1 MHFGT
6 DSLSGKLNTGAEKYL
21 PALQRM
27 DLDKDTLNALLE
39 IHPCNGNPSE
49 TSTNIARNAA
59 TNVAGAAV
67 KTGFFAIAGG
77 ILVEVANNTWEG
89 IKYLAKKLGEFAI
102 YAFSNTIPSAQVR
115 HDCHKIRSQLANMQS
130 QLKPYL
136 QSTTSNNLML
146 EQTEFNNIK
155 KYLEK
160 AKTICDVVYTNHE
173 ISLDQVDSLQQ
184 LIIACN
190 TAINQLDV
198 NVEPYASISSILQCF
213 LGTPPTNTQSAQVS
227 NKNFFEE
234 LRKHVQRSTKYQH
247 TQYAKVLD
255 FKRETFIF
263 LSQLFLLVINTAY
276 IFFTATATENSE
288 QNTLNDNLE
297 LINSHNLLFNQQKTL
312 EDHYK
317 IKALNEQYN
326 SDVKEHKD
334 DLFSNIYFIQ
344 QLENLTIKRKS
355 QNQYN
360 NTNYYDDIPNI
371 AIYNYLKPQHINA
384 INNIHTQIQAKQ
396 DQIKYLKG
404 KSSLEMQEIKEACKI
419 LQEIQMINTILPKNR
434 ISQIHIE
441 LLSMENNIRNI
452 LLIPANLNI
461 ITKHIETIKNKL
473 QEVNQPQKST
483 DQLEV
488 FNDYREAQKLLSI
501 ILNKTDYAM
510 TNAKRQ
516 EKMQEIIDNT
526 TELFS
531 AQTSIGESI
540 INQFTNL
547 FYYIAGKENYTKQQN
562 WLTKALSTLAVWYND
577 PIMYKRQ
584 INILEASIIQMDNL
598 MKQEEYYNLQNNSTT
613 NSQLPTSSNDQKT
626 YDQEIKDIKK
636 NINEIITKHQT
647 KEKPLTLWQR
657 LTKIFTPS
665 INKVSGN
672 TEYDNAQKWLSEAS
686 KELIELQKDEPKNQS
701 TIEDLKKAID
711 QINTLIEQLATYN
724 QPPSLSPLQ
733 ALQKELTDEYTITI
747 KGICNYY
754 QSTTNIILNSLQG
767 NITANNV
774 QQAFDLAKK
783 MKTYLKYNPG
793 DINVKNIFNNL
804 YNQIEHS
811 ILLYLS
817 LPTYERIPQQ
827 EASTIYETI
836 QFLLNNSDQ
845 LNPQLQKDLLFL
857 CDTFN
862 KKLPDTTEK
871 NKYKFSFPNK
881 K

>member
-39 IHPCNGNPSE
+39 IHQCNGNPSE

-130 QLKPYL
+130 KLAPYL
-136 QSTTSNNLML
+136 QSTNSKNDSLL
-146 EQTEFNNIK
+146 EQTAFNHIK
-155 KYLEK
+155 QYLEE
-160 AKTICDVVYTNHE
+160 AKNICDVVYKNHE
-173 ISLDQVDSLQQ
+173 ISLDQVDSLQH
-184 LIIACN
+184 LISTCN
-190 TAINQLDV
+190 SVINPQDAK
-198 NVEPYASISSILQCF
+198 VEPYESISSILQCF
-213 LGTPPTNTQSAQVS
+213 LGTQTQNTQGAQVS
-227 NKNFFEE
+227 NKNFLEQ
-234 LRKHVQRSTKYQH
+234 LRKHVQRSTNYQH

-276 IFFTATATENSE
+276 IFFTATETSD
-288 QNTLNDNLE
+288 QNTSNDNLE
-297 LINSHNLLFNQQKTL
+297 LINSHNLLLNQQKNL
-312 EDHYK
+312 DDNYK
-317 IKALNEQYN
+317 IKALNEQYDL
-326 SDVKEHKD
+326 DVRNNKN

-344 QLENLTIKRKS
+344 QLETLIIKHKS

-360 NTNYYDDIPNI
+360 NTNPYGDIPNI
-371 AIYNYLKPQHINA
+371 AIYNHLKTKHIHA

-396 DQIKYLKG
+396 YQIQYFKG
-404 KSSLEMQEIKEACKI
+404 KSSLDMKEIKEACKI
-419 LQEIQMINTILPKNR
+419 LQEIQMIQSILPKNH

-441 LLSMENNIRNI
+441 LLSMENNIRQLLLTSNNFQTIINYIANI
-452 LLIPANLNI
+452 
-461 ITKHIETIKNKL
+461 TIQL
-473 QEVNQPQKST
+473 QEVNQHQKST

-488 FNDYREAQKLLSI
+488 FNNYREAQIMLSLLTINHQHETQNTNSPELKNDTEIKNKIKSI
-501 ILNKTDYAM
+501 ITKNTHLLQN
-510 TNAKRQ
+510 
-516 EKMQEIIDNT
+516 IDN
-526 TELFS
+526 S
-531 AQTSIGESI
+531 NKS
-540 INQFTNL
+540 
-547 FYYIAGKENYTKQQN
+547 KEEYLLNPQDWIETALRS
-562 WLTKALSTLAVWYND
+562 LTKLYKHPEPNKQDITTLAYN
-577 PIMYKRQ
+577 IW
-584 INILEASIIQMDNL
+584 QMDNL
-598 MKQEEYYNLQNNSTT
+598 IKQKEYYNLQNNSTT

-733 ALQKELTDEYTITI
+733 ALQKELTYEYTITI
-747 KGICNYY
+747 KRICEYY

-774 QQAFDLAKK
+774 QQAFDLAKN

-793 DINVKNIFNNL
+793 NINVKNIFNNL
-804 YNQIEHS
+804 YNQIEHI

-827 EASTIYETI
+827 EVSTIYETI
-836 QFLLNNSDQ
+836 QFLKDNSDQ
-845 LNPQLQKDLLFL
+845 SNQQLQKDLEFL

-862 KKLPDTTEK
+862 KKLPDTPE
-871 NKYKFSFPNK
+871 NNDYKFTFPNK